1 MAATLREDLQKRIE
15 RKLTERVELEQ
26 KFERQKAAA
35 DAYIQALQDT
45 LNGLPRDGAR
55 VKPRTGL
62 RSGGA
67 IARVRE
73 MILAAQRPL
82 HLDEILKGLGKAAD
96 KKSRASVGGA
106 LGNYVRRGEVFSRT
120 GPNTFGLIELGHT
133 TRGTE
138 DEPPPGF
145 GSVVDER

>member
-1 MAATLREDLQKRIE
+1 MAVSLREDLQKRIE
-15 RKLTERVELEQ
+15 RKLTERAELEQ
-26 KFERQKAAA
+26 TFERKKAAT

-45 LNGLPRDGAR
+45 LNGLPRDGAD
-55 VKPRTGL
+55 VKANTSL

-73 MILAAQRPL
+73 MILAAQHPL
-82 HLDEILKGLGKAAD
+82 HINEILEGLGKTAD

-106 LGNYVRRGEVFSRT
+106 IGNYVRRSEVFSRT

-133 TRGTE
+133 SRGTE
-138 DEPPPGF
+138 SEPPPGF
-145 GSVVDER
+145 GSLADDR